1 MAKKKIPK
9 TKIQQTNPVERRD
22 KSMADIDIEKCK
34 LSMQVL
40 DLLPTPVMCIDNEFN
55 VTFMNP
61 AGAGVMG
68 KKPEDVIGLKCYD
81 LFKTPHCQTPE
92 CRCAQAMKK
101 DGVFTGET
109 VADPGGLNLP
119 IQYTGA
125 PIKDA
130 DGHIV
135 GALEYVVDFTETR
148 KAMDEAQQK
157 VDNLNNIPTPIMAID
172 KGFNVTYMNPA
183 GAGVMG
189 KKPEDVIGLKCY
201 DLFKTPHC
209 RTPECRCAQAME
221 KDGVFTGETVADPSG
236 LNLPIQYT
244 GSPVKDDDGNIIGA
258 LEYVV
263 DIAETKKAID
273 DAQTKVDFL
282 NNIPTPVMVVD
293 KEFNVQFM
301 NPAGAGAVGKTPEQ
315 CVGQKCYSLF
325 NTEHC
330 NTDDCQVAK
339 AMKQDGVFTNDTVAK
354 LPSGELP
361 IRYTGCPLKDAEGN
375 IVGGLEYVLDLTK
388 EMEVTNGVDELVQA
402 AIEGKLDTRADVD
415 KFEGNYQKIVKGV
428 NDTLDAVIGPLNVAA
443 EYVDRISKGDIPEKI
458 TDEYKGDFNEIKN
471 NLNQCIDAIS
481 GLTAEAAMLVEA
493 AVEGKLDTRGDVEKF
508 AGDYAKIVKGVNDT
522 LDAVIG
528 PLNVAAEYVD
538 RISKGDIPEK
548 ITDEYKGDFNEIKNN
563 LNQCIDAISGLTA
576 EAAMLVEAAVEGKLD
591 TRGDVEKFA
600 GDYAK
605 IVQGVND
612 TIGTLVG
619 HIDQIPAP
627 FMIIDRDF
635 NISFMNKAGAG
646 VIGMSQ
652 EQLIGQKC
660 YDQFKTSDCRTANC
674 ACAKAMSSGNS
685 ETSETDAHPG
695 GNDLFIS
702 YNGVPIRD
710 QAGKIIGALE
720 IVMDQTEVKKA
731 MDDASKK
738 VDFLNNI
745 PTPVMVVD
753 KDFNIQFMNPAGAQA
768 VGRTPEACQGQKCFT
783 LFNTEHCNTADCQVA
798 KAMQQNG
805 IFTNDTV
812 AKLPSGDLP
821 IRYTGA
827 PLKDEND
834 NIVGGLEY
842 VLDLSKEMDVTHGVG
857 ELVQAAEEGRLD
869 TRADI
874 DKFEGNYQKIIA
886 GINDL
891 MEGIVVPINEA
902 MEVLGKVAERDLT
915 KQVVGDYK
923 GQLGEFKENINT
935 AIKNLGEALGQ
946 ATSAADQVGSASA
959 QVASSSQAL
968 AEGSAEQAASLEET
982 TSSLEE
988 MSSMTKQ
995 NADNANQADNLMQEA
1010 NQIVERAEGS
1020 MGDVI
1025 KSMED
1030 ISQASE
1036 ETQKI
1041 IKTIDEIAFQT
1052 NLLALNAAVEAA
1064 RAGEA
1069 GAGFAV
1075 VADEVRNLAMRAAE
1089 AAKNTAD
1096 LIEGTVKRVNA
1107 GSDLV
1112 AKTNEAFDEVAKS
1125 AAKVGELVGEI
1136 AAASNEQAKGIE
1148 QVNQGMGEMDKVT
1161 QQNAANAE
1169 ESSSAS
1175 EEMTAQAQELASM
1188 LAAFKLDEQDV
1199 GHKQVTTAAPRQVT
1213 TAAPKQVTTAAPRQ
1227 HQASN
1232 LKKVAQT
1239 RKKADDATDAK
1250 AATPEAVIPMD
1261 DEKTDDAD
1269 FKNF

>member
-1 MAKKKIPK
+1 
-9 TKIQQTNPVERRD
+9 
-22 KSMADIDIEKCK
+22 MADIDIENCK

-40 DLLPTPVMCIDNEFN
+40 DLMPTPVMCIDNEFN

-68 KKPEDVIGLKCYD
+68 KKPDDVIGLKCYD
-81 LFKTPHCQTPE
+81 LFKTPHCGTPE

-109 VADPGGLNLP
+109 VADPSGLNLP

-172 KGFNVTYMNPA
+172 KDFNVTYMNPA

-189 KKPEDVIGLKCY
+189 KKPDDVIGLKCY

-209 RTPECRCAQAME
+209 RTAECRCAQAME

-244 GSPVKDDDGNIIGA
+244 GSPIKDNDGNMIGA

-315 CVGQKCYSLF
+315 CVGQKCYGLF

-361 IRYTGCPLKDAEGN
+361 IRYAGCPLKDAEGK

-471 NLNQCIDAIS
+471 NLNQCVDAIN

-493 AVEGKLDTRGDVEKF
+493 AVEGKLDTRGDPEKF
-508 AGDYAKIVKGVNDT
+508 GGDYAKIVKGVNDT

-528 PLNVAAEYVD
+528 PLNVAAEYID

-563 LNQCIDAISGLTA
+563 LNQCVDAINGLTA

-591 TRGDVEKFA
+591 TRGDPEKFA

-605 IVQGVND
+605 IVKGVND

-635 NISFMNKAGAG
+635 NISFMNKAGAD

-702 YNGVPIRD
+702 YNGVPVRD

-720 IVMDQTEVKKA
+720 IVMDQTAVKKA
-731 MDDASKK
+731 MDDAGAK

-745 PTPVMVVD
+745 PTPIMVVD
-753 KDFNIQFMNPAGAQA
+753 KEFNVQFMNPAGAQA
-768 VGRTPEACQGQKCFT
+768 VNRTAEACQGQKCFS

-812 AKLPSGDLP
+812 AKLPSGELP

-842 VLDLSKEMDVTHGVG
+842 VLDLSKEMEVTHGVA

-869 TRADI
+869 TRADV

-935 AIKNLGEALGQ
+935 AVKNLGEALGQ

-959 QVASSSQAL
+959 QVASSSQSL

-982 TSSLEE
+982 SSSLEE
-988 MSSMTKQ
+988 MSAMTKQ

-1010 NQIVERAEGS
+1010 NQVVERAKGS

-1096 LIEGTVKRVNA
+1096 LIEGTVKKVNA
-1107 GSDLV
+1107 GSELV
-1112 AKTNEAFDEVAKS
+1112 TKTNEAFDEVAKS

-1188 LAAFKLDEQDV
+1188 LAAFKLDGQDV
-1199 GHKQVTTAAPRQVT
+1199 GHKQVT

-1261 DEKTDDAD
+1261 DQKTDDAD
-1269 FKNF
+1269 FKDF